1 MRTIGLLCLAVMGGL
16 SLACSETTGGSS
28 GAGIQVRPNQPTEI
42 RHIFECAPP
51 ALLNGAV
58 TGIHFEGERAS
69 EETEPYVGAFFTS
82 AIAFDKLDGGVALV
96 ALDEPLNFSSTS
108 AENHDACS
116 ELKFHK
122 VGPFVFFEHIGAGGN
137 PYPPQQLVFMD
148 VTGSGFRPASELHPL
163 MGQDFTEFEKNGC
176 LTALRHG
183 DGLVNRIC
191 YVDSKFVL
199 RHALLENQYQKDRW
213 HVFLCDFS
221 EGVTKVLES
230 RVKSTST
237 VEAVDVDPDGSRE
250 KMLEACRQFLTEFN
264 EKVTPRI

>member
-1 MRTIGLLCLAVMGGL
+1 MG
-16 SLACSETTGGSS
+16 SSS
-28 GAGIQVRPNQPTEI
+28 GAGVQVRPNQQAEV
-42 RHIFECAPP
+42 RQIFECEPP
-51 ALLNGAV
+51 ALLNRLVA
-58 TGIHFEGERAS
+58 GIHFEGERAS
-69 EETEPYVGAFFTS
+69 EETVPYVGAFFTS
-82 AIAFDKLDGGVALV
+82 AIAFDKSGGGTEVLT
-96 ALDEPLNFSSTS
+96 LDEPLYFSSTRVG
-108 AENHDACS
+108 NHDACGA
-116 ELKFHK
+116 LKFHK
-122 VGPFVFFEHIGAGGN
+122 IGPFVFFEHIGAGGN
-137 PYPPQQLVFMD
+137 PYPPQQLMFMD

-163 MGQDFTEFEKNGC
+163 MGQDFTEFEKSGC

-199 RHALLENQYQKDRW
+199 RNVLLENQYQKDRW